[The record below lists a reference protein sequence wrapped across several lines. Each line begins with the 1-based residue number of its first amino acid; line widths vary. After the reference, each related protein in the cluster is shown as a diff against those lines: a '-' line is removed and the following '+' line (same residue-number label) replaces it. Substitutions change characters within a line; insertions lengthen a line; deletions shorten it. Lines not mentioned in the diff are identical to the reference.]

1 MNEASEMLKRMRELS
16 AESAVEIRKQDPEY
30 SGLNYSRDPG
40 YGAVPDP
47 YPINLSDIFK
57 DSSVTS
63 NVQPYSWN
71 SSTLTNGFGNVTM
84 TPGTGLN
91 YPGPY
96 TISVSPN
103 TVPTWSSMPFSNGST
118 GTSSRIELHGPEADI
133 RINGVSLAD
142 TLKVIQDRL
151 NILQPNPELEAEWDQ
166 LRELGEQYRALEKKV
181 KEQGD
186 MWTKLKSMP
195 PPEID

>member
-1 MNEASEMLKRMRELS
+1 MTEVSEMLKRMRELS
-16 AESAVEIRKQDPEY
+16 AESTVEVRVEDPGY

-40 YGAVPDP
+40 YGAIPSLTSLD
-47 YPINLSDIFK
+47 LSDIFK
-57 DSSVTS
+57 TDNS
-63 NVQPYSWN
+63 NVQPFTWN
-71 SSTLTNGFGNVTM
+71 SLTPSSVGTI
-84 TPGTGLN
+84 TAGTGLN
-91 YPGPY
+91 YSSPY
-96 TISVSPN
+96 TFSNNTNPASATWTSV
-103 TVPTWSSMPFSNGST
+103 PFSNGST
-118 GTSSRIELHGPEADI
+118 GTSSQIDLKGPEADI

-151 NILQPNPELEAEWDQ
+151 NVLVPNPELEAEWDQ
-166 LRELGEQYRALEKKV
+166 LRELGEQYRALENKL